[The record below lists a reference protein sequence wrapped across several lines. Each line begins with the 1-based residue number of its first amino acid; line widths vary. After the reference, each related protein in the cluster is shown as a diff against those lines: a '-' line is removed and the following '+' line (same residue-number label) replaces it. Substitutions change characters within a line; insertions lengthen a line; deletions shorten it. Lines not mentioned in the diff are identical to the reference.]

1 MNRLYRSEQGALRA
15 EAAYRAL
22 LARWPVP
29 ARHFHVPTRHGDTFI
44 VACGN
49 PGAPPLML
57 LHGSGGNS
65 AMWLDE
71 VAIWAPHFELFAIDV
86 IGEPGLSAPTRLAL
100 ASEGHA
106 QWLDDVVAALKL
118 AHVSLIGA
126 SLGGWL
132 ALDYATR
139 RPTRVERLVLLVPG
153 GIGRQRAGFLWKMI
167 PLALLGAWGRR
178 TALQLTLGATPTR
191 PTAAYLAYREFLSL
205 VQQVFH
211 RRMEALPIF
220 TDAALAQL
228 EIPLLALL
236 GARDIV
242 LDSGETQQRLE
253 RRVSGARVVRLEA
266 AGHGI
271 FGQGGTILDFLRS
284 AEPARSIVRT
294 AGAPA

>member
-71 VAIWAPHFELFAIDV
+71 VAIWAPHFEVFAVDV

-100 ASEGHA
+100 ASDGHA
-106 QWLDDVVAALKL
+106 QWLDDVVTALGL
-118 AHVSLIGA
+118 ARVSVIGA

-132 ALDYATR
+132 ALDYAAR
-139 RPTRVERLVLLVPG
+139 RPARVERVVLLVPG
-153 GIGRQRAGFLWKMI
+153 GIGRQRPSFLLKMI

-178 TALQLTLGATPTR
+178 KALQLTLGATPAG
-191 PTAAYLAYREFLSL
+191 PTAAYCAYRAFLSL

-228 EIPLLALL
+228 AMPVLALL

-242 LDSGETQQRLE
+242 LDSAETQERLE
-253 RRVSGARVVRLEA
+253 RTVAGARVVRLEA
-266 AGHGI
+266 AGHGV
-271 FGQGGTILDFLRS
+271 FGQGPNILDFLRGT
-284 AEPARSIVRT
+284 EPAR
-294 AGAPA
+294 